1 MKLTVFQSDKGDCL
15 LLSSGDANNPA
26 HVLVDGG
33 MRESFREHVAARI
46 SKLPQLDLVYVSH
59 IDEDHISGVLQLMDD
74 AFEWL
79 VFDHR
84 TKNGGNPKKPA
95 VPRPP
100 VMREV
105 WHNAFR
111 DQLQSTANGVQ
122 DVAIATSTVASGS
135 SDPEIQKAALACQE
149 LALSVPQG
157 IQLSQRIGAKQLNL
171 RLNQGRGK
179 LLQAGAKQKPIKVG
193 SMQFTLIGPFPDEI
207 RGLKAEWIKWLT
219 SKAAVTRVPS
229 LRARAESD
237 EAKIA
242 SSVKDLMSGLAL
254 RAAKLGNRK
263 EVTPPNLASIM
274 VLVEE
279 DGRTLL
285 LTGDGHHETILKGL
299 ERAGKLKKGA
309 GMHVNVLKVQ
319 HHGSEFN
326 LDEEFCRRIT
336 ADHYVFCGNGAH
348 ENPDLD
354 VINAVIDS
362 RIGDKPSTNPEAK
375 RAFKLWFNS
384 HSSITARQHSGHME
398 EIEKLVIDREKESGG
413 KLKFAFLTKSAFPP
427 LKV

>member
-1 MKLTVFQSDKGDCL
+1 MKLTIFQSDKGDCL
-15 LLSSGDANNPA
+15 LLSSGDNGNET

-33 MRESFREHVAARI
+33 MRESFRQHVAAQI
-46 SKLPQLDLVYVSH
+46 AKLPQLDLVYVSH

-84 TKNGGNPKKPA
+84 SKNGGNPKKPK

-100 VMREV
+100 KMHEV

-111 DQLQSTANGVQ
+111 DQLKNTANGVE
-122 DVAIATSTVASGS
+122 DVAIATSTIASGS
-135 SDPEIQKAALACQE
+135 SDPEIHAASLACQE

-179 LLQAGAKQKPIKVG
+179 LLQASKTQKPIRVG
-193 SMQFTLIGPFPDEI
+193 PMKFTLIGPFPDEI
-207 RGLKAEWIKWLT
+207 QGLKKEWIAWLK
-219 SKAAVTRVPS
+219 SKTAVTRVPS
-229 LRARAESD
+229 LQAKAAKD
-237 EAKIA
+237 EDSIA
-242 SSVKDLMSGLAL
+242 SSVPDLMNELAL

-263 EVTPPNLASIM
+263 KVTPPNLASIM
-274 VLVEE
+274 VHVEE

-299 ERAGKLKKGA
+299 ERAGKMKA
-309 GMHVNVLKVQ
+309 GGGLHVNVLKVQ

-326 LDEEFCRRIT
+326 LDEDFCRRVT

-348 ENPDLD
+348 KNPDLR
-354 VINAVIDS
+354 VLNAVIDS
-362 RIGDKPSTNPEAK
+362 RIGETPSTNPEAK
-375 RAFKLWFNS
+375 RKFKLWFNS
-384 HSSITARQHSGHME
+384 HSSVTERPNRGHME
-398 EIEKLVIDREKESGG
+398 AVEELVKERAAESSG
-413 KLKFAFLTKSAFPP
+413 KMVFEFLTKSAFRP
-427 LKV
+427 LTV